1 MNLERFERFPLAHLP
16 TPLEP
21 LKRLTAYLGGPSIW
35 IKRDDCTGLA
45 GGGNK
50 TRKLEYLLPDALAR
64 GVDTLVTIGGIQ
76 SNHTRQTAGAA
87 ARAGLKAL
95 LVLEHWVSWPGKE
108 YDHVGN
114 ILLSRML
121 GAEIE
126 IAPGGGAVSSASA
139 NLAAAAER
147 VRSQGGTPY
156 VIPSGASDHP
166 LGGLG
171 YVRCAQEILEQS
183 EENDIQFSAILHATS
198 SGSTQAGLIVGLAD
212 FGSPCRVIG
221 VDVDATADVTRSTV
235 LRIARRTAELVNTKH
250 QIADDDVQVA
260 AGYAG
265 DAYGLP
271 TREAIDAMQLVGQLE
286 GLLLDPVYEAKAMAG
301 LIDMVRR
308 RQFESSQQILF
319 LHLGGA
325 PAVHAYADLVLV
337 PS

>member
-1 MNLERFERFPLAHLP
+1 MNLERFERFPLAQLP

-64 GVDTLVTIGGIQ
+64 RADTLVTIGGIQ

-147 VRSQGGTPY
+147 VRSRGGTPY

-183 EENDIQFSAILHATS
+183 EENDIRFSAILHATS

-221 VDVDATADVTRSTV
+221 VDVDATPDATRSTV
-235 LRIARRTAELVNTKH
+235 LRVARRTAELVDTKH

-271 TREAIDAMQLVGQLE
+271 TREATDAMRLVGQLE

-319 LHLGGA
+319 LHLGGT